1 VVRSKLSVLCDVL
14 SCAGEEI
21 TVTVPYLAGSTVWV
35 EAVATSDL
43 DAVSTPCHAVA
54 VAVAV
59 VAVADKQRDR
69 SSACRQHS
77 PSAGDSHRRPA
88 PCRGNRSLPQLSTR
102 AQQ

>member
-1 VVRSKLSVLCDVL
+1 MNKKS
-14 SCAGEEI
+14 I
-21 TVTVPYLAGSTVWV
+21 VTNPYLAGSIFLV
-35 EAVATSDL
+35 EVVAASDL

-59 VAVADKQRDR
+59 AAVVAVADMSTDR

-77 PSAGDSHRRPA
+77 PSAGDSDRRLA
-88 PCRGNRSLPQLSTR
+88 PCRGNKSLPELSTR